1 MTRRL
6 GLGLAV
12 LLTLFV
18 AALALMGV
26 ELGKGAAREV
36 SPRIANPC
44 SRRAPFPG
52 GGLDATVQR
61 IVLDGLDGAACRLGT
76 SREKLV
82 LSLGSGTGVRVHHA
96 DRSEVEA
103 AVRAGLERSV
113 DEAASRG
120 DIPGFLTPALRR
132 LIETA
137 PLDKLIQGGISL
149 GDLFG

>member
-1 MTRRL
+1 LTRRL
-6 GLGLAV
+6 GPGLAV
-12 LLTLFV
+12 LLTLFA
-18 AALALMGV
+18 AALALIGV

-44 SRRAPFPG
+44 RPRAPFPG

-82 LSLGSGTGVRVHHA
+82 LSLGPGTGVRVDQA

-120 DIPGFLTPALRR
+120 DIPGLLAPVLRR
-132 LIETA
+132 LIEAA
-137 PLDKLIQGGISL
+137 PLDKLVQGGISL
-149 GDLFG
+149 GNLFG